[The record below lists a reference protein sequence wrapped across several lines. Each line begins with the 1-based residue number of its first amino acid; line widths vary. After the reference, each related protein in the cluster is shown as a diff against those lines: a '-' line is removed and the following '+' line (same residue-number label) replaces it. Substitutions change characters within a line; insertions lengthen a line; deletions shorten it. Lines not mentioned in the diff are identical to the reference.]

1 MMRDRKTEARRQK
14 TERVRL
20 FSFCLLFSVICLLT
34 ATPSLADR
42 SGGQTGNHPFV
53 EIRDERGVVV
63 QGPFATNVVPL
74 WPVRACFGW
83 VVTVP
88 FRNRF
93 VELVEIQKM
102 PAPTRFD
109 GGGFTINEA
118 KDTTVARR
126 REFVGRDGR
135 MENAWCM
142 NDADPEGEVKFEV
155 HVEGRLIAEFK
166 FCAVRLPA
174 GQPFRLEE
182 LVCPQKFLGS

>member
-1 MMRDRKTEARRQK
+1 MIRNRTTVDRGQK
-14 TERVRL
+14 PERVGL
-20 FSFCLLFSVICLLT
+20 FSLCLLFSVICLLS
-34 ATPSLADR
+34 APALADR
-42 SGGQTGNHPFV
+42 SGLQGGNHPFV
-53 EIRDERGVVV
+53 EIRDESGVLV
-63 QGPFATNVVPL
+63 QGPFVTNVVPL

-88 FRNRF
+88 FRNRY

-109 GGGFTINEA
+109 GGGFSINEA
-118 KDTTVARR
+118 KDTTTARR
-126 REFVGRDGR
+126 REYVGRDGR

-142 NDADPEGEVKFEV
+142 NDADPEGKFEI

-174 GQPFRLEE
+174 SQPFRLEE

>member
-1 MMRDRKTEARRQK
+1 MMRDQKAEDRTRKP
-14 TERVRL
+14 ERSRI
-20 FSFCLLFSVICLLT
+20 FSFWLLPSVFCFL
-34 ATPSLADR
+34 AASPALADR
-42 SGGQTGNHPFV
+42 TAVAGNHPFV
-53 EIRDERGVVV
+53 EVRDERGVVV
-63 QGPFATNVVPL
+63 QGPVANNVVPL

-88 FRNRF
+88 FRNRV
-93 VELVEIQKM
+93 VELVEIQRM
-102 PAPTRFD
+102 PAPTRFE
-109 GGGFTINEA
+109 GGGFSVNEA
-118 KDTTVARR
+118 RDTTVARR

-135 MENAWCM
+135 IENAWCM

-182 LVCPQKFLGS
+182 LACPQKFFGS